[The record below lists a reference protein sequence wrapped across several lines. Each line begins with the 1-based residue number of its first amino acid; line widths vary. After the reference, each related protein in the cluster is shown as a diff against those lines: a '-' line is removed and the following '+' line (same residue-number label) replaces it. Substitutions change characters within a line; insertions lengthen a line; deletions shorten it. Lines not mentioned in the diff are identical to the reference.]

1 MVYRKDWGQPQAGQQ
16 GFARTMKVFGRTVNI
31 NATELATI
39 NNVVGAMVVPA
50 GFTITDFLTTTVP
63 DLDTGATLTLSI
75 GDALLANRLLAAST
89 IGQAGG
95 AMPALAAT
103 GFLYRFPTDTE
114 ILITATAAAA
124 GGIAAAWPLYLRGF
138 MQ

>member
-1 MVYRKDWGQPQAGQQ
+1 MAYRKDWGQPQAGQQ
-16 GFARTMKVFGRTVNI
+16 GFARTMKIFGRNINI

-39 NNVVGAMVVPA
+39 NNIVGAFMVPA
-50 GFTITDFLTTTVP
+50 GFTLVSFVPTTVP

-75 GDALLANRLLAAST
+75 GDSLLATRLLSAST
-89 IGQAGG
+89 VGQAGG

-114 ILITATAAAA
+114 IIITATAAAA
-124 GGIAAAWPLYLRGF
+124 GGIAAAWPLFLQGF
-138 MQ
+138 IQ

>member
-1 MVYRKDWGQPQAGQQ
+1 MAYRKDWGQPQAGQQ
-16 GFARTMKVFGRTVNI
+16 GFARTMKVFGRSVNI

-39 NNVVGAMVVPA
+39 NNIVGVMMVPA
-50 GFTITDFLTTTVP
+50 GFTLTDFLSTTVP
-63 DLDTGATLTLSI
+63 DLDTGAALTLSL
-75 GDALLANRLLAAST
+75 GDALSPTRLLSAST
-89 IGQAGG
+89 VGQAGG

-114 ILITATAAAA
+114 IILTATAAAA
-124 GGIAAAWPLYLRGF
+124 GGIAAAWPIYLRGF

>member
-1 MVYRKDWGQPQAGQQ
+1 MAYRKDWGQPQAGQQ
-16 GFARTMKVFGRTVNI
+16 GFARTMKVFGRSVNI

-39 NNVVGAMVVPA
+39 NNIVGAMMVPA
-50 GFTITDFLTTTVP
+50 GFTLTDFLATTVP
-63 DLDTGATLTLSI
+63 DLDTGAALTLSI
-75 GDALLANRLLAAST
+75 GDALSPTRLLNAST
-89 IGQAGG
+89 VGQAGG

-114 ILITATAAAA
+114 IIITATAAAA
-124 GGIAAAWPLYLRGF
+124 GGIAAAWPIYLRGF